1 MNFKVDQ
8 GEEGQKSELPAL
20 KLITNLEV
28 KGKKYKYLPNF
39 ELNKERNDHRE
50 ALLYGRLR
58 QKLKELNKDSDGLPL
73 TDDEIEDAIRQIHE
87 DAFPANLDLVEA
99 NERVRT
105 KLIGLSQE
113 SIDGTSSFV
122 NLATLILLF
131 VIGRFNANTIS
142 SFCKKIKFPSL
153 EYFSDK
159 YVQFSQSVLP
169 YIILSIFKTGI
180 PLSSKSSSGK

>member
-113 SIDGTSSFV
+113 SGLDEPVTVKHYGKNDLEYV
-122 NLATLILLF
+122 
-131 VIGRFNANTIS
+131 R
-142 SFCKKIKFPSL
+142 IKFFDFDHPENMIALDLFSL
-153 EYFSDK
+153 PTIGQCLRIRWRKMFHLK
-159 YVQFSQSVLP
+159 LLP
-169 YIILSIFKTGI
+169 NKKESRLH
-180 PLSSKSSSGK
+180 L